1 MVHALSC
8 DSRRPQQRNRV
19 EDLLNAADLLAV
31 DAALRRRGGGG
42 EHVSAHADSAHR
54 SHITLA
60 ASPTP
65 ATYDMSK
72 NTTGFF
78 FDMVSSWK
86 LAVDHCTLVSEAR
99 FFHRAAHARRR
110 RTTNNITIIWIMG
123 AGPSLRLEDM
133 LPLAALHQTLRRVRA
148 HAITPC
154 ACPDIYSNWHPHA
167 QMASL
172 QRFRIACINAARVWK
187 ILWATGPNG
196 VPRNGGR
203 S

>member
-1 MVHALSC
+1 M
-8 DSRRPQQRNRV
+8 
-19 EDLLNAADLLAV
+19 
-31 DAALRRRGGGG
+31 
-42 EHVSAHADSAHR
+42 SAHEDSAHR

-154 ACPDIYSNWHPHA
+154 AWKCPVARTSILIGTRTRRWQACSVS
-167 QMASL
+167 ASL
-172 QRFRIACINAARVWK
+172 APTPHGC
-187 ILWATGPNG
+187 
-196 VPRNGGR
+196 GR
-203 S
+203 SCGPQGRMAYPAMGVAADKLEIVFACGQNRPRQWVGLHHRPVSVLQPKSGKSTSQ